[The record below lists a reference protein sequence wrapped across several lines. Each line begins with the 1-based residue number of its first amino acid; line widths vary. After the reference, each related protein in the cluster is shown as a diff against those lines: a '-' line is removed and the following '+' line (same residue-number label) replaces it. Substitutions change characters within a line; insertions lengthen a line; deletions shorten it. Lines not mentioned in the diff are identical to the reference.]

1 MEKKQA
7 QKKKVANAEGF
18 IAALD
23 QSGGSTPKA
32 LNLYGI
38 ETGSWIDEAEMF
50 NLVHQMRSRIIESPS
65 FSGDK
70 ILGAILFEQT
80 MERKVD
86 DLHTADFLWE
96 KKKIVPFLKVDKG
109 LEESSGGMQLMKPI
123 SDLDDVLAKASS
135 FEIFGTKMRSVIH
148 DSDLPGIA
156 EIVCQ
161 QFDVGRRILDS
172 NLTPIIEP
180 EIDIH
185 CSDKTDAESILK
197 ACLLDE
203 LGKLDSEEVILKLT
217 LPENKDFYRELISH
231 PRVMRV
237 VALSGGYPRDEANMR
252 LRHQKAM
259 IASFSRALTEGLS
272 VNLSEEAFNEV
283 LSQSIESIFRA
294 SNA

>member
-7 QKKKVANAEGF
+7 QKKKITEGNGF

-38 ETGSWIDEAEMF
+38 EADSWSDETEMF
-50 NLVHQMRSRIIESPS
+50 DLVHQMRCRIIQSPS
-65 FSGDK
+65 FSGNK

-96 KKKIVPFLKVDKG
+96 RKEIVPFLKVDKG
-109 LEESSGGMQLMKPI
+109 LEENLGGMQFMKPI
-123 SDLDDVLAKASS
+123 SNLDDVLSSASS
-135 FEIFGTKMRSVIH
+135 FGIFGTKMRSVIH
-148 DSDLPGIA
+148 ASDSAGIA
-156 EIVCQ
+156 EIVAQ
-161 QFDVGRRILDS
+161 QFDVGRRILS
-172 NLTPIIEP
+172 MHLTPIIEP

-185 CSDKTDAESILK
+185 CSDKPNAESILK

-203 LGKLDSEEVILKLT
+203 LNNLDSQEIILKLT
-217 LPENKDFYRELISH
+217 LPDDKDFYGELISH

-237 VALSGGYPRDEANMR
+237 VALSGGYPRDEANRR
-252 LRHQKAM
+252 LSNQKSM

-272 VNLSEEAFNEV
+272 VNLNEESFNNV

-294 SNA
+294 SVS

>member
-7 QKKKVANAEGF
+7 QKKKVTNASGF

-38 ETGSWIDEAEMF
+38 ETGSWIDETEMF
-50 NLVHQMRSRIIESPS
+50 DLVHQMRSRIIKSRS

-80 MERKVD
+80 MERKVE

-109 LEESSGGMQLMKPI
+109 LEESLGGMQFMKPI
-123 SDLDDVLAKASS
+123 LDLDDVLAKASS
-135 FEIFGTKMRSVIH
+135 FGIFGTKMRSVVH
-148 DSDLPGIA
+148 TADLAGIA
-156 EIVCQ
+156 EIVFQ

-172 NLTPIIEP
+172 NLIPIIEP

-185 CSDKTDAESILK
+185 CSDKTEAESILRG
-197 ACLLDE
+197 CLLEE
-203 LGKLDSEEVILKLT
+203 LGQLDSEEVILKLT
-217 LPENKDFYRELISH
+217 LPEDKDFYRELISH

-237 VALSGGYPRDEANMR
+237 VALSGGYPRDEANRR
-252 LRHQKAM
+252 LLNQKAM

-272 VNLSEEAFNEV
+272 VNLSEESFNDV
-283 LSQSIESIFRA
+283 LAQSIESIFRA
-294 SNA
+294 SVA

>member
-7 QKKKVANAEGF
+7 QKKKITNANGF

-38 ETGSWIDEAEMF
+38 ETSSWIDETEMF
-50 NLVHQMRSRIIESPS
+50 NLVHQMRSRIIKSVS

-80 MERKVD
+80 MERKVE

-109 LEESSGGMQLMKPI
+109 LEEISGGMQFMKPI
-123 SDLDDVLAKASS
+123 KDLEDLLAKASS
-135 FEIFGTKMRSVIH
+135 FGIFGTKMRSVVH
-148 DSDLPGIA
+148 TADFAGIA
-156 EIVCQ
+156 EIVFQ

-172 NLTPIIEP
+172 NLIPIIEP

-185 CSDKTDAESILK
+185 CSEKTEAESILK
-197 ACLLDE
+197 GCLLEE
-203 LGKLDSEEVILKLT
+203 LGQLDSQEVILKLT
-217 LPENKDFYRELISH
+217 LPEDKDFYRELISH

-237 VALSGGYPRDEANMR
+237 VALSGGYPRDEANRR
-252 LRHQKAM
+252 LFNQKAM

-272 VNLSEEAFNEV
+272 VNLSEESFNDV

-294 SNA
+294 SVA